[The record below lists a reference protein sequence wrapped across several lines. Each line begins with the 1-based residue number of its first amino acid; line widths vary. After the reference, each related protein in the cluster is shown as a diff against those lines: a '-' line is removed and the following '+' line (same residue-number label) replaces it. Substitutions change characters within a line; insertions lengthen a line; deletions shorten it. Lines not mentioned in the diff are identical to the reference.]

1 MIHQSLSEFVSS
13 PLQGAIP
20 QPTKPISQAQAQS
33 IIDDLQTALQL
44 LQSAHEAAK
53 EINLKAFDGDAY
65 SDICDALHYCSSAS
79 DYLAE
84 IGSIDDA

>member
-1 MIHQSLSEFVSS
+1 MIHQSLSEYVSA
-13 PLQGAIP
+13 PLQAVV
-20 QPTKPISQAQAQS
+20 KPISQAQAQS

-53 EINLKAFDGDAY
+53 EINLNAVDADAY
-65 SDICDALHYCSSAS
+65 SDICDAIHYCSSAS

-84 IGSIDDA
+84 IGSTEDA